1 MSDAVNELGGLGS
14 GIMSGLGSA
23 ASGIGS
29 AIGGIPSDIMGMFG
43 SPQGA
48 GATASPTGPGGNVG
62 TISAGGSTGTGA
74 AAMPAA
80 PAVPSS
86 AGSLASANPA
96 DINVSA
102 PPTASVAPVNADLA
116 SVMSGQTPLSGIV
129 GSETGLPAASGQVSP
144 VSASVDNLS
153 PMNVAKGMTPTVQ
166 ANPDV
171 TPAASFAQQLMT
183 PQGLMKAAG
192 VGLPLFQMIQA
203 SQPST
208 AEKALKAQLGKDQQQ
223 STLEQ
228 NQYNAAESGQI
239 PQALKAASDLALQQ
253 KIAGIKQNYASA
265 GLSGSSAEATDV
277 ANATI
282 QQQAQDFQ
290 QAQQL
295 AQSALSAYGTDMGQT
310 TSLLGQILN
319 AETAQGTEVGTA
331 MADLLA
337 AIGGTQRPKTPTVH

>member
-96 DINVSA
+96 DINSMVSGS
-102 PPTASVAPVNADLA
+102 ASVAPVNADLA
-116 SVMSGQTPLSGIV
+116 SVMSGQNPLSSPEFPGV
-129 GSETGLPAASGQVSP
+129 TP
-144 VSASVDNLS
+144 VSGTVDNLS

-166 ANPDV
+166 ANPNV

-223 STLEQ
+223 ATLEQ

-253 KIAGIKQNYASA
+253 LIAGIKQNYASA

>member
-48 GATASPTGPGGNVG
+48 GATGAPTGPGGNVG

-96 DINVSA
+96 DINSMGSGS
-102 PPTASVAPVNADLA
+102 ASVAPVNADLA
-116 SVMSGQTPLSGIV
+116 SVMSGQNPLSSPEFPGV
-129 GSETGLPAASGQVSP
+129 TP
-144 VSASVDNLS
+144 VSGTVDNLS

-166 ANPDV
+166 ANPSV
-171 TPAASFAQQLMT
+171 TAPSNPVASFAQQLMT
-183 PQGLMKAAG
+183 PQGLAKAAS
-192 VGLPLFQMIQA
+192 VGFPLFQMFQA

-223 STLEQ
+223 ATLEQ

>member
-96 DINVSA
+96 DINSMVSGS
-102 PPTASVAPVNADLA
+102 ASVAPVNADLA
-116 SVMSGQTPLSGIV
+116 SVMSGQNPLSSPEFPGV
-129 GSETGLPAASGQVSP
+129 TP
-144 VSASVDNLS
+144 VSGTVDNLS

-166 ANPDV
+166 ANPNV

-223 STLEQ
+223 ATLEQ

-337 AIGGTQRPKTPTVH
+337 AIGGTQRPQTPTVH